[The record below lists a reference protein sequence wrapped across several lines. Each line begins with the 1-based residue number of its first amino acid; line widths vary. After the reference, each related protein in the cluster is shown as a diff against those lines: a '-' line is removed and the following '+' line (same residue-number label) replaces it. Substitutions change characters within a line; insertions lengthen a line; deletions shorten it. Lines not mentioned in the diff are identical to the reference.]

1 MTKSYNNFSAF
12 IWYFHINLIFWY
24 LHMVW
29 LASSLYGNIY
39 YCRTCFLQI
48 FSDSRLNT
56 PKMKKWRN
64 RDNVSAFIWSS
75 NVNLIFLLHAW
86 PVKPVHFLVIFT
98 TVGPVFLRFFRFSVQ
113 YPGKWKNDKIIII
126 SLLLLDFS
134 TSIWFFCYL
143 HMVWLASSLFGDSTT
158 VGPIFFRFFRFS
170 AQYPKDWKKTIMIIS
185 LLAHNP

>member
-1 MTKSYNNFSAF
+1 MAPKNPKKWIFPHLTAKTWLRLFSINMKNCLRGPSRPVFLRFSGFSTQYRENRKKLENHNNFSAL
-12 IWYFHINLIFWY
+12 IWYFHINVIFWY

-75 NVNLIFLLHAW
+75 NVNLIFLLHA
-86 PVKPVHFLVIFT
+86 
-98 TVGPVFLRFFRFSVQ
+98 
-113 YPGKWKNDKIIII
+113 
-126 SLLLLDFS
+126 
-134 TSIWFFCYL
+134 
-143 HMVWLASSLFGDSTT
+143 
-158 VGPIFFRFFRFS
+158 
-170 AQYPKDWKKTIMIIS
+170 
-185 LLAHNP
+185 